1 MTFFDGYSYKVK
13 NRAMLVIAVLLMAV
27 AYKRSFSV
35 TFETRAYRDELT
47 TRLERAAHANQD
59 IRNMQFEIAQL
70 NRYLGQENNSVEKVQ
85 QGFLNFFAIHADAI
99 LVHQIDEILNYK
111 HPDFE
116 INTHSIVLKGDFVST
131 LKFIYVLEKEFTLA
145 KLLNVHFEYK
155 RNSNEQEE
163 ALYTTLLIQNYL
175 R

>member
-13 NRAMLVIAVLLMAV
+13 NRAMLVVAVLLIAV
-27 AYKRSFSV
+27 AYKRAFSV
-35 TFETRAYRDELT
+35 TLETRSYRQELEQK
-47 TRLERAAHANQD
+47 LERAEYANQD
-59 IRNMQFEIAQL
+59 IRKEQLEIAQL
-70 NRYLGQENNSVEKVQ
+70 NQYLGQENNSVEKVQ
-85 QGFLNFFAIHADAI
+85 QGFLNFFALKAKNI
-99 LVHQIDEILNYK
+99 LVHQIDEVLNYK

-131 LKFIYVLEKEFTLA
+131 LVFIYAMEKDFPLA
-145 KLLNVHFEYK
+145 KLLNLHFEYK
-155 RNSNEQEE
+155 RTSNEQDE